1 MSVTKRISGDYN
13 IINRATGLPALSNV
27 TVSTHTLYVDGNLV
41 VGGTANVITRTD
53 LNITDNTITLN
64 TGESGAGVTLIYSG
78 IEIDRGT
85 LANVGLRWNE
95 NFDTWQLT
103 TDGSTYGN
111 ILTTGGGGGSALTA
125 VVDDPSPE
133 LGGNLNITGHTLY
146 NTSSNVAL
154 FSSTVSG
161 GGSGIFVNADG
172 SNDQELVTKSKALA
186 FSIIFG

>member
-13 IINRATGLPALSNV
+13 IVNRATGLPALSNV

-41 VGGTANVITRTD
+41 VGGTANVVTRTD

-64 TGESGAGVTLIYSG
+64 SGETGAGVTLIYSG
-78 IEIDRGT
+78 IQIDRGS

-95 NFDTWQLT
+95 NFATWQIT
-103 TDGSTYGN
+103 TNGTVYGN
-111 ILTTGGGGGSALTA
+111 IATTSGGGGSALTA
-125 VVDDPSPE
+125 VVDDPAPE
-133 LGGNLNITGHTLY
+133 LGGNLNITGRTLY

-154 FSSTVSG
+154 YSSTVAG
-161 GGSGIFVNADG
+161 GGSGIFVNANG
-172 SNDQELVTKSKALA
+172 SNNQELVTQSKALA